1 MKFRSSIG
9 TIEHGSALCGELK
22 QFLIENE
29 PEYGASLVPNL
40 SHISFLAKNNTGIDI
55 DDVTHLVGNEYQ
67 LKYRYKWSIYNG
79 CADMDLDGEE
89 STTVVSNSTF
99 TIMKRVTRSTSF
111 SARGIGINA

>member
-79 CADMDLDGEE
+79 CADLDGEE
-89 STTVVSNSTF
+89 STTVSF
-99 TIMKRVTRSTSF
+99 TMDDLGSIKF
-111 SARGIGINA
+111 NIHDNEARDTLDEF